1 MKYIDFKKFTDENGA
16 KPIYLFEG
24 EEAYFREKGEA
35 MLKARFLQEP
45 TLDYISFDGASLKGN
60 AYKTVTDALN
70 CFPFM
75 SQKRVVR
82 ITEFYPTEKDYEQYL
97 KDVFENPPPDG
108 LLLII
113 NSAKPKA
120 GLVSLAKK
128 PNVTYV
134 DCGKSDEETIK
145 KWIYLTCKKE
155 GVYADGVT
163 CGKLASYCVLDM
175 ARVSKET
182 EKLLCYCLA
191 QGVSTLTDE
200 IVDALVY
207 PDAEYK
213 MYELSNAIARKNYS
227 EFMNISLDLASKGYN
242 ELSILSALSAYY
254 KDLYEV
260 TLLRGSD
267 REIANVLGL
276 KEFAVKKRREQANA
290 LGKDKLLQTYEG
302 LYTAI
307 SCIKS
312 GKMTPES
319 ALKTAT
325 LRLFFENS

>member
-16 KPIYLFEG
+16 MPIYLFEG

-35 MLKARFLQEP
+35 MLKSRFLQDA
-45 TLDYISFDGASLKGN
+45 TLDYISFDGSAVKGN
-60 AYKTVTDALN
+60 TYKSVTDALN
-70 CFPFM
+70 CFPFL

-97 KDVFENPPPDG
+97 KPLFENPPPDG
-108 LLLII
+108 LLLIV

-120 GLVSLAKK
+120 GFVSLAKK

-163 CGKLASYCVLDM
+163 CGKLALYCTLDM

-182 EKLLCYCLA
+182 EKVLCYCEA
-191 QGVSTLTDE
+191 QGVTTLTDE

-227 EFMNISLDLASKGYN
+227 AFMNIANDLASKGYN
-242 ELSILSALSAYY
+242 ELSILSSLSAYY
-254 KDLYEV
+254 KELYDV

-267 REIANVLGL
+267 RELANSLGL
-276 KEFAVKKRREQANA
+276 KEFAVKKRREQA
-290 LGKDKLLQTYEG
+290 LQIGKEILLQTYEN
-302 LYTAI
+302 LYGAI
-307 SCIKS
+307 TGIKS

-319 ALKTAT
+319 ALKTAI
-325 LRLFFENS
+325 LRLFFGKS